1 MARRLVVLALLAAA
15 ALGSTWLMKRVGM
28 QETGGETAATREPD
42 YYMEDFNTLTM
53 RDDGTPKHRL
63 QASYMAHY
71 PDSNTTELLQPKL
84 EIFRRN
90 QTPLYITAEKGSVIS
105 DNKVILLKGKVRL
118 WQNNTAGKRTLD
130 VKTSNVRVL
139 RDEKYAETDEYATI
153 TSGRATIT
161 GTGMQAW
168 LDEDRLKVIHHEKT
182 IIEPKPAS

>member
-1 MARRLVVLALLAAA
+1 MARRLIVLALLAAA
-15 ALGSTWLMKRVGM
+15 ALGSAWLMQRVGR
-28 QETGGETAATREPD
+28 QEAGGEATATREPD
-42 YYMEDFNTLTM
+42 YYMEDFSTLTM

-71 PDSNTTELLQPKL
+71 PDNDTTELLQPRL

-105 DNKVILLKGKVRL
+105 DNKVILLKGKVML
-118 WQNNTAGKRTLD
+118 WQNNVAGERTLE
-130 VKTSNVRVL
+130 VRTSNVRVL